1 MEGLEKS
8 LKSFTILVAED
19 DEEVRVRLRN
29 TLSFYF
35 KEVYD
40 ADNGKEAYRIF
51 LDSKPSLVISDIEM
65 SNGNGIEL
73 INNIR
78 KVDSNTPIIVISAYS
93 KEEYL
98 LSLINLKI
106 DQYILKPAT
115 RSNLLEAI
123 KKALIK
129 DTNKLFEL
137 CLHVS
142 LNADNNTLIYGDNE
156 VALRKKEKDFLF
168 LLYQNKN
175 NITKYESIQEHIWGD
190 KIMTQDALKTF
201 MKELRRKIPFA
212 LVENVVHEGYRLAKN
227 PLNVID

>member
-1 MEGLEKS
+1 MEKK
-8 LKSFTILVAED
+8 LKNFTILIAED
-19 DEEVRVRLRN
+19 DEEVRVRMRN

-40 ADNGKEAYRIF
+40 ADNGEEAYKIF
-51 LDSKPSLVISDIEM
+51 LDFKPSLVISDIEM

-73 INNIR
+73 VNNIR
-78 KVDSNTPIIVISAYS
+78 KIDSNTPIIVISAYS

-115 RSNLLEAI
+115 RANLFDAI

-129 DTNKLFEL
+129 DTNELYEL

-142 LNADNNTLIYGDNE
+142 LDADNNTLIYDNTE
-156 VALRKKEKDFLF
+156 IALRKKEKDFLY
-168 LLYQNKN
+168 LLYRNKN
-175 NITKYESIQEHIWGD
+175 SITKYESIQEYIWGD
-190 KIMTQDALKTF
+190 KLMTQDALKTF

-227 PLNVID
+227 PLNIID